1 MKTMPKE
8 AQMLNGVNV
17 TQMNETIAA
26 VKETPAIAKFKFSA
40 KNKWLD
46 GAYNRST
53 IGDFYGAMETFRREQ
68 PFILEN
74 DEAPVLLGEDRAP
87 NPVENLLHALAG
99 CITTSMVYHAA
110 ARGLAIDELETSFE
124 GDIDLHGF
132 LGLRD
137 DVRPGF
143 QQIRVNV
150 RIKGDLTDEQIRDI
164 AKLAERF
171 SPVFD
176 TLTKGTNITM
186 NAARK

>member
-1 MKTMPKE
+1 MPKV
-8 AQMLNGVNV
+8 AQTVNGVDV
-17 TQMNETIAA
+17 TKMNETIAA
-26 VKETPAIAKFKFSA
+26 VKETPAIARFKFSA

-46 GAYNRST
+46 GAHNRST
-53 IGDFYGAMETFRREQ
+53 IAEYSGALETFHRER
-68 PFILEN
+68 PFVLEN

-99 CITTSMVYHAA
+99 CITTTMVYHSA
-110 ARGLAIDELETSFE
+110 ARGLVIDELETSFE

-137 DVRPGF
+137 DVRPGY

-150 RIKGDLTDEQIRDI
+150 RIKGDLTDEQIQDI
-164 AKLAERF
+164 AKLAEQF

-176 TLTKGTNITM
+176 TLTKGTNIMVKAT
-186 NAARK
+186 RK